1 MNKLNKM
8 MAAAVSLLAAM
19 VITGCTTPMPQELA
33 GGSPE
38 AWEAISNG
46 APVRVAVYVGPGAR
60 GVGMFRWMQITD
72 QAQELSVRYVD
83 GTEIR
88 NGALKFTEAGHV
100 YRLERNFN
108 KNPLD
113 LTIVDETEGR
123 EIQEPQVFLSKL
135 LGNLSVTA
143 FDNTVSIGQLKSST
157 DAGLVNELKNYIA
170 NMNTS
175 GNMSLNITKACD
187 YLKDQRRAF
196 ERQIVQDAAKNYAA
210 NMAEIRK
217 IEEVLS
223 SPDYVNRIPELTESK
238 EAAAAALETLQ
249 KEKEKLLQKAA
260 ADQQTLR
267 GKRFEGREDITAF
280 RSSCSTGLKEYE
292 EAEKLASSRGTR
304 NGAVFAVILALAAA
318 GAGFWFTGNTPE
330 GFAALPLNVI
340 CWIAAGI
347 LAVISVLCFHTDSA
361 RKQKA
366 KAASDR
372 FLGTV
377 REHFPE
383 LLPPAG
389 AQGTENLENCQSSME
404 KVEKETDALL
414 VICDSTDQ
422 GGKMLLP
429 GAPQDQVAAGDG
441 RRRQVGPR
449 LDPIRQ
455 DGVGRA
461 VAPPPAPD
469 ADAGAPLPPQVEARP
484 VQKGHE
490 IVDLRLPGRV
500 HQNGVLLRP
509 AGRHK
514 EVLRS
519 AHAGIFEGDL
529 RAPGPSQAADAPRRF
544 VHLHA
549 HGPQPLQV
557 QVHGPVADVAAPG
570 VGRLRRPKAAQEGAQ
585 QKHGG
590 TDGPGQPLRQ
600 FRRPGAARVDEQGV
614 PVPLRPAAQGLE
626 QAHHVLHVREPR
638 TVGDPD
644 RLRDQHRPRQ
654 NG

>member
-1 MNKLNKM
+1 MTLNELTIRGFGKFHDRTFTF
-8 MAAAVSLLAAM
+8 SDGINILYGKNESGKSTLHSFLRAM
-19 VITGCTTPMPQELA
+19 LFGME
-33 GGSPE
+33 
-38 AWEAISNG
+38 
-46 APVRVAVYVGPGAR
+46 RAR
-60 GVGMFRWMQITD
+60 GRAAKTD
-72 QAQELSVRYVD
+72 FFAHFEPWFGD
-83 GTEIR
+83 GAYG
-88 NGALKFTEAGHV
+88 GALKFTEAGHV
-100 YRLERNFN
+100 YRLERNFTR
-108 KNPLD
+108 NPLD

-123 EIQEPQVFLSKL
+123 EIQEPQAFLSKL

-267 GKRFEGREDITAF
+267 GKHFEGRADITAF
-280 RSSCSTGLKEYE
+280 RGSCSTGLKESD
-292 EAEKLASSRGTR
+292 EAEKLASSRSVR
-304 NGAVFAVILALAAA
+304 NGAVLAVILALAAA
-318 GAGFWFTGNTPE
+318 GAGFWFAGNTPE
-330 GFAALPLNVI
+330 GFAALPLNMI

-347 LAVISVLCFHTDSA
+347 LAVISALCFHTDSA

-389 AQGTENLENCQSSME
+389 AQGTENLENCRSSME

-422 GGKMLLP
+422 GKKMLQEIDSRLELLKTQQSDAEATISAQQKSQWELERQLEHLSNLKNEASALKRVIAENDRLRTEIEAIDIARDTMTRLSTTIRDSFGLYLNRNASELISGITGGIYTSLSIDQDLNVSLNTEKKLVP
-429 GAPQDQVAAGDG
+429 LEQVSSGTMDQVYLAL
-441 RRRQVGPR
+441 R
-449 LDPIRQ
+449 LASADLMRQ
-455 DGVGRA
+455 DGVQL
-461 VAPPPAPD
+461 
-469 ADAGAPLPPQVEARP
+469 PLFL
-484 VQKGHE
+484 
-490 IVDLRLPGRV
+490 DD
-500 HQNGVLLRP
+500 
-509 AGRHK
+509 
-514 EVLRS
+514 S
-519 AHAGIFEGDL
+519 
-529 RAPGPSQAADAPRRF
+529 F
-544 VHLHA
+544 VNY
-549 HGPQPLQV
+549 
-557 QVHGPVADVAAPG
+557 
-570 VGRLRRPKAAQEGAQ
+570 
-585 QKHGG
+585 
-590 TDGPGQPLRQ
+590 
-600 FRRPGAARVDEQGV
+600 DE
-614 PVPLRPAAQGLE
+614 
-626 QAHHVLHVREPR
+626 
-638 TVGDPD
+638 D
-644 RLRDQHRPRQ
+644 RLRTVLRWLPETFPDRQILVFSCHRREAQLLSANMIPYTLTEIA
-654 NG
+654 

>member
-1 MNKLNKM
+1 M
-8 MAAAVSLLAAM
+8 
-19 VITGCTTPMPQELA
+19 
-33 GGSPE
+33 
-38 AWEAISNG
+38 
-46 APVRVAVYVGPGAR
+46 
-60 GVGMFRWMQITD
+60 
-72 QAQELSVRYVD
+72 
-83 GTEIR
+83 
-88 NGALKFTEAGHV
+88 
-100 YRLERNFN
+100 
-108 KNPLD
+108 
-113 LTIVDETEGR
+113 
-123 EIQEPQVFLSKL
+123 
-135 LGNLSVTA
+135 
-143 FDNTVSIGQLKSST
+143 
-157 DAGLVNELKNYIA
+157 NELKNYIA

-330 GFAALPLNVI
+330 GFAALPLNMI

-404 KVEKETDALL
+404 QVEKETDALL

-422 GGKMLLP
+422 GGKMLQEIDSRLELLKTQQSDAEATISAQQKSQWELERQLEHLSNLKNEASALKRVIAENDRLRTEIEAIDIARDTMTRLSTTIRDSFGLYLNRNASELISGITGGIYTSLSIDQDLNVSLNTEKKLVP
-429 GAPQDQVAAGDG
+429 LEQVSSGTMDQVYLAL
-441 RRRQVGPR
+441 R
-449 LDPIRQ
+449 LASADLMRQ
-455 DGVGRA
+455 DGVQL
-461 VAPPPAPD
+461 
-469 ADAGAPLPPQVEARP
+469 PLFL
-484 VQKGHE
+484 
-490 IVDLRLPGRV
+490 DD
-500 HQNGVLLRP
+500 
-509 AGRHK
+509 
-514 EVLRS
+514 S
-519 AHAGIFEGDL
+519 
-529 RAPGPSQAADAPRRF
+529 F
-544 VHLHA
+544 VNY
-549 HGPQPLQV
+549 
-557 QVHGPVADVAAPG
+557 
-570 VGRLRRPKAAQEGAQ
+570 
-585 QKHGG
+585 
-590 TDGPGQPLRQ
+590 
-600 FRRPGAARVDEQGV
+600 DE
-614 PVPLRPAAQGLE
+614 
-626 QAHHVLHVREPR
+626 
-638 TVGDPD
+638 D
-644 RLRDQHRPRQ
+644 RLRTVLRWLPETFPDRQILVFSCHRREAQLLSANMIPYTLTEIA
-654 NG
+654 